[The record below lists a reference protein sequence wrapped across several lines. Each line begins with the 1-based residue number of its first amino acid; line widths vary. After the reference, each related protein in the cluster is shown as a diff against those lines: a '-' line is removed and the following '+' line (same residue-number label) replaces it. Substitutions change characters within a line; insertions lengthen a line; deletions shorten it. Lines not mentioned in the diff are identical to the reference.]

1 MILSN
6 EGLKSDKKLTICCV
20 ILGLEEELKYKKKKG
35 WMFSLSLWLYMAYSN
50 TVAREVLLNVSD
62 YDTVN
67 DFPFNSE

>member
-35 WMFSLSLWLYMAYSN
+35 
-50 TVAREVLLNVSD
+50 
-62 YDTVN
+62 
-67 DFPFNSE
+67 